1 MPPPEPCPSGHG
13 TERTEANNRGNMLD
27 VTTIRKTMIEKAKK
41 QFPDA
46 YDWRLALVPYNEV
59 AEAGYLR
66 GYDVQ
71 WINTGIYS
79 TDVENELLK
88 N

>member
-1 MPPPEPCPSGHG
+1 
-13 TERTEANNRGNMLD
+13 MLD
-27 VTTIRKTMIEKAKK
+27 VTKIRQTMIEKAKK

-46 YDWRLALVPYNEV
+46 YDWRLALVPYDEV

-66 GYDVQ
+66 GWGDVQ

-79 TDVENELLK
+79 TDVETELLK